1 MPRKQRLK
9 DEDGEDDELPSGL
22 PPSKRI
28 ARKPRKQRLKDED
41 EEEDDELPSG
51 LLPSS
56 RIAHTARKQQLKDE
70 EDGEDAVELPQRRGK
85 LLVDDEPENEPVE
98 PPTRRACGSSLAR
111 ATALCAGAVMRAA
124 TGWWRG

>member
-22 PPSKRI
+22 LPSKRI

-51 LLPSS
+51 LLPS
-56 RIAHTARKQQLKDE
+56 RKIARKPRKQ
-70 EDGEDAVELPQRRGK
+70 
-85 LLVDDEPENEPVE
+85 EPHGGAEPVE
-98 PPTRRACGSSLAR
+98 TRHHRPRQHGDEIEER
-111 ATALCAGAVMRAA
+111 PEER
-124 TGWWRG
+124 

>member
-9 DEDGEDDELPSGL
+9 DEDGENVELPSGL
-22 PPSKRI
+22 LPSKRI

-56 RIAHTARKQQLKDE
+56 RIAHTARKPRLKFARLR
-70 EDGEDAVELPQRRGK
+70 GCAGHRR
-85 LLVDDEPENEPVE
+85 
-98 PPTRRACGSSLAR
+98 RRAAR
-111 ATALCAGAVMRAA
+111 L
-124 TGWWRG
+124 